1 MAEIKLPIIITKENC
16 PRCHALKEWLD
27 KNDVQYVEEDINN
40 EEFVSQLLNDENFL
54 GTFCDADG
62 CIVNTPVVMYKGK
75 YIFKE
80 LFGISG
86 LREKEAEKLFGVN

>member
-16 PRCHALKEWLD
+16 SRCHALKEWL
-27 KNDVQYVEEDINN
+27 NDNEVKYVEKDIND
-40 EEFVSQLLNDENFL
+40 EDFVSQLLNDENFL

-86 LREKEAEKLFGVN
+86 LREKEAEKLFGVS

>member
-1 MAEIKLPIIITKENC
+1 MSDIKLPIIITKENC
-16 PRCHALKEWLD
+16 HRCHALKEWLD
-27 KNDVQYVEEDINN
+27 ANAVQYVEKDISDED
-40 EEFVSQLLNDENFL
+40 FVNQLLNDENFL

-86 LREKEAEKLFGVN
+86 LREKEAGKIFGVN